1 MSEPAKNTK
10 HVKLKAGDVFE
21 MPLANGG
28 LGYGVAIL
36 GGGTPYIIVL
46 RTLHTERPHIDV
58 LASDAIA
65 LVGWT
70 MDALVF
76 HGRWS
81 VVFSDYPARNDVPYP
96 NWKVHIS
103 GEMHTTDSA
112 GNVLGPATLA
122 EINLLDNQSS
132 RAPIAFQN
140 ALEALH
146 DLQPWRPDYDRLA
159 PAYLSARMTRPR

>member
-1 MSEPAKNTK
+1 MSEPAKKTRR
-10 HVKLKAGDVFE
+10 VKLKAGDVFE
-21 MPLANGG
+21 MPLANGA

-46 RTLHTERPHIDV
+46 RTLHIERPHIDV
-58 LASDAIA
+58 LSSDAIA

-81 VVFSDYPARNDVPYP
+81 VVFPDYPTRNDVPYP
-96 NWKVHIS
+96 NWKVRIG
-103 GEMHTTDSA
+103 GEVHTTDFA
-112 GNVLGPATLA
+112 GNVLGPATSS
-122 EINLLDNQSS
+122 EIDLLDNQSS
-132 RAPIAFQN
+132 RSPIAFQN
-140 ALEALH
+140 AFEALH
-146 DLQPWRPDYDRLA
+146 DLQPWRSDYDRLT